1 MSAPVRVMIVD
12 DHPVVRR
19 GLRAFLETQ
28 PGMEVVGEAGD
39 GKEALRVA
47 ATTEPDLIL
56 LDLHLPDASGSELIP
71 DMRKW
76 NPKVKVLVLTGFAA
90 RHEVVPA
97 IRAGADGYLLKDTD
111 PDQLAE
117 AIRELA
123 DGRTVYAQE
132 AAAAL
137 SAYVSGGDPSE
148 TLGNLTAREREVL
161 AGLGQGWSN
170 ARLAEELFVS
180 EKTIK
185 THVSAVLRKLGLND
199 RTQAALFAVKSG
211 LVDS

>member
-1 MSAPVRVMIVD
+1 MSDPVRVMIVD

-28 PGMEVVGEAGD
+28 PGMVVVGEAGD
-39 GKEALRVA
+39 GREAMREL
-47 ATTEPDLIL
+47 ATGEPDLVL
-56 LDLHLPDASGSELIP
+56 LDLHLPDTPGSELIP
-71 DMRKW
+71 EMRRW
-76 NPKVKVLVLTGFAA
+76 NPNVKVLVLTGFAA

-111 PDQLAE
+111 PDQLAD

-148 TLGNLTAREREVL
+148 ALSGLTAREREVL

-180 EKTIK
+180 EKTVK

-211 LVDS
+211 LIDT

>member
-1 MSAPVRVMIVD
+1 VSAPVRVMIVD

>member
-1 MSAPVRVMIVD
+1 VSEPVRVMIVD

-28 PGMEVVGEAGD
+28 PGMVVVGEAGD
-39 GKEALRVA
+39 GREAMREL
-47 ATTEPDLIL
+47 ATGEPDLVL
-56 LDLHLPDASGSELIP
+56 LDLHLPDTPGSELIP
-71 DMRKW
+71 EMRRW
-76 NPKVKVLVLTGFAA
+76 NPNVKVLVLTGFAA

-111 PDQLAE
+111 PDQLAD

-148 TLGNLTAREREVL
+148 ALSGLTAREREVL

-180 EKTIK
+180 EKTVK

-211 LVDS
+211 LIAT

>member
-1 MSAPVRVMIVD
+1 MSHDIRVMIVD
-12 DHPVVRR
+12 DHPVVRK

-39 GKEALRVA
+39 GREAMREL
-47 ATTEPDLIL
+47 ATGEPDLVL
-56 LDLHLPDASGSELIP
+56 LDLHLPDAAGAELIP
-71 DMRKW
+71 EMRKW
-76 NPKVKVLVLTGFAA
+76 RPSVKVLVLTGFAD
-90 RHEVVPA
+90 RREVVPA

-137 SAYVSGGDPSE
+137 SAFVSGGDPHE
-148 TLGNLTAREREVL
+148 ALADLTAREREVL

-180 EKTIK
+180 EKTVK
-185 THVSAVLRKLGLND
+185 THVSAVLRKLGLDD

-211 LVDS
+211 LVDH

>member
-1 MSAPVRVMIVD
+1 VSAPVKVMIVD

-19 GLRAFLETQ
+19 GLRACLETQ
-28 PGMEVVGEAGD
+28 PGILVVGEAGD

-47 ATTEPDLIL
+47 ATSSPDVIL
-56 LDLHLPDASGSELIP
+56 LDLHLPDASGSDLIP
-71 DMRKW
+71 EMKQW
-76 NPKVKVLVLTGFAA
+76 NPAVRVLVLTGFAA
-90 RHEVVPA
+90 RQEVVPA
-97 IRAGADGYLLKDTD
+97 IQAGADGYLLKDTD
-111 PDQLAE
+111 PDQLAD

-123 DGRTVYAQE
+123 SGRTVYAQE

-137 SAYVSGGDPSE
+137 SAYVSGGDPGESL
-148 TLGNLTAREREVL
+148 TSLTAREREVL
-161 AGLGQGWSN
+161 SGLGHGWSN

-185 THVSAVLRKLGLND
+185 THVSAVLRKLDLND